1 MRWSV
6 ALVCVIAAAGV
17 AAVEGEPP
25 DGARLYRWNC
35 APCHGRDGRGDGP
48 DADLFPERPR
58 NLHDPALQRYD
69 TRALVRRIRDGRA
82 LALPLDP
89 KALRARLRETDAI
102 EAHLRRLPTV
112 DSRAVRRGMAP
123 YAAHCERCHGAFG
136 ETTDTTLD
144 LADPALQQRLDDAAL
159 LAAIRGGHGPMP
171 PLAAMLPQRQ
181 ERDLLAFVRQL
192 SPGSI
197 RYSRYCAP
205 CHGDDGHPP
214 ATLAGGF
221 RRPTVV
227 FDATYFSHV
236 DAQDLQTA
244 IWHMLDEKKPRM
256 PHFAPLLDEAQTE
269 AIVDYL
275 RAAPDGGPR

>member
-1 MRWSV
+1 M
-6 ALVCVIAAAGV
+6 
-17 AAVEGEPP
+17 EGEPP
-25 DGARLYRWNC
+25 DGARLYRGNC

-58 NLHDPALQRYD
+58 NLHDPA
-69 TRALVRRIRDGRA
+69 A
-82 LALPLDP
+82 
-89 KALRARLRETDAI
+89 
-102 EAHLRRLPTV
+102 
-112 DSRAVRRGMAP
+112 AP
-123 YAAHCERCHGAFG
+123 
-136 ETTDTTLD
+136 
-144 LADPALQQRLDDAAL
+144 DDAAL
-159 LAAIRGGHGPMP
+159 LAAIRGGHGTMP

-181 ERDLLAFVRQL
+181 ERDFLAFVRQL

-244 IWHMLDEKKPRM
+244 LWHMLDEKKPRM

-275 RAAPDGGPR
+275 RAAPDGRPR